1 MHWFSSI
8 GSAYTIKNI
17 IKNVLLQIK
26 RHKEKIVLLSV
37 KEQSLQAKRRKLE
50 DKKNNKLRSSL
61 KMNLTVRRKEPS
73 KLDPHNSEKL
83 QCSLSVRS
91 NRRRRK
97 ETLDVC
103 QSLHGDAEGNYGSV
117 WQM

>member
-1 MHWFSSI
+1 M
-8 GSAYTIKNI
+8 
-17 IKNVLLQIK
+17 
-26 RHKEKIVLLSV
+26 LLSV
-37 KEQSLQAKRRKLE
+37 EEQSLQAKRRKLE
-50 DKKNNKLRSSL
+50 DKKTNKLRASL
-61 KMNLTVRRKEPS
+61 KRNLTVRRKAPS

-103 QSLHGDAEGNYGSV
+103 QSIHGDAEGNYGSALKNLGNV
-117 WQM
+117 NTCCLANVSFARLESSTLIVFCK